1 MLMLALEATVT
12 PGALRDER
20 IRFFSGEFSTI
31 SVLAPQPKFF
41 AIATNV
47 FVLWSLSAKPSTTTR
62 APSRSLSE
70 SADFNAPRFILVGIF
85 VAQSRG
91 CGPWTL
97 PPPFQS
103 GERRLETRARPVPFC
118 FQSFLPLPETLP
130 RVLVRTVPR
139 RWLVK

>member
-1 MLMLALEATVT
+1 MLTLALEATLT
-12 PGALRDER
+12 PWTLRDER
-20 IRFFSGEFSTI
+20 IRFFSGAVSTI
-31 SVLAPQPKFF
+31 SVLLSQPKFS
-41 AIATNV
+41 AIATKV
-47 FVLWSLSAKPSTTTR
+47 FVLWSSIPKPSTTTR
-62 APSRSLSE
+62 APSRNRSE
-70 SADFNAPRFILVGIF
+70 SADFKAPRFILVGIF

>member
-1 MLMLALEATVT
+1 MLALEATVT

-20 IRFFSGEFSTI
+20 IRFFPGAVSTI
-31 SVLAPQPKFF
+31 SVLLSQPKSF
-41 AIATNV
+41 AIATKV
-47 FVLWSLSAKPSTTTR
+47 FVLWSSRANPSTTNR
-62 APSRSLSE
+62 APSRSRSE

-85 VAQSRG
+85 VDQSRG

-103 GERRLETRARPVPFC
+103 GERRLEMRARPVPFC

-130 RVLVRTVPR
+130 RVLVRTVPWR
-139 RWLVK
+139 

>member
-12 PGALRDER
+12 PDTLRDER
-20 IRFFSGEFSTI
+20 IRFFSGAVSTI
-31 SVLAPQPKFF
+31 SVLLSQPKFF
-41 AIATNV
+41 ATVTKV
-47 FVLWSLSAKPSTTTR
+47 FVLWSPRPKPSTTTS
-62 APSRSLSE
+62 APSRSRSE

-85 VAQSRG
+85 VVQSRG

-130 RVLVRTVPR
+130 RVLVCTVPWR
-139 RWLVK
+139 